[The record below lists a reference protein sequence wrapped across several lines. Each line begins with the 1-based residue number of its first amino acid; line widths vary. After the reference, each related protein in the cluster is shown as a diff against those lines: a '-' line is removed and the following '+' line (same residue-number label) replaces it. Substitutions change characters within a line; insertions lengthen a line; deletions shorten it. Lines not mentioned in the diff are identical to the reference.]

1 MKKTIH
7 SKEHRIL
14 ISLLREIREDKSLTQ
29 SQLAKLIGSDQTF
42 ISKIENSERRIDLIE
57 LRVICKALNQ
67 PFLEFVEQLES
78 KLKDY

>member
-29 SQLAKLIGSDQTF
+29 SQLAELIGSDQTF

>member
-7 SKEHRIL
+7 SKEHRVL
-14 ISLLREIREDKSLTQ
+14 ISLLRKIREERGFTQ
-29 SQLAKLIGSDQTF
+29 SQLAKLIESDQTF

-57 LRVICKALNQ
+57 LRIICNALNQ
-67 PFLEFVEQLES
+67 SFLEFVQILES